1 MKNDDVLDILQK
13 NVDKAY
19 LKFNAKIVS
28 SKYEMLGVRIP
39 VLKSIAKE
47 IDSFDLS
54 EDPNY
59 EEVLIYGLVLAK
71 KKDLKFDEI
80 SNFVSLIDNWA
91 ICDCFVSE
99 LKLKKDDEFFKFLCE
114 NIKTHKICKE
124 NEFIIRFS
132 IVAFLRWFLPSKTKQ
147 VFEVL
152 AEINCDIYYINMAI
166 SWCLC
171 EGIIKDYENTLPYL
185 LKQTKWVRNKAIQK
199 CVESFR
205 IDGETKE
212 YLKSLK
218 C

>member
-114 NIKTHKICKE
+114 NIKTHKVCKE

-152 AEINCDIYYINMAI
+152 ADVDCDIYYINMAI

-171 EGIIKDYENTLPYL
+171 EGIIKDYENTLPYF

>member
-13 NVDKAY
+13 NVDKEY

-39 VLKSIAKE
+39 VLKSIAKG

-54 EDPNY
+54 ENPSY

-71 KKDLKFDEI
+71 EKDLKFNEI
-80 SNFVSLIDNWA
+80 SNFISLIDNWS

-99 LKLKKDDEFFKFLCE
+99 LRLKKDDNFFNFLCE
-114 NIKTHKICKE
+114 NITIHKACKE

-152 AEINCDIYYINMAI
+152 ADIDCDIYYINMAI

-171 EGIIKDYENTLPYL
+171 EGIIKDYKNTLPYL
-185 LKQTKWVRNKAIQK
+185 IKQTKWVRNKAIQK
-199 CVESFR
+199 CMESFR
-205 IDGETKE
+205 VNGETKE

>member
-152 AEINCDIYYINMAI
+152 AEINCEIY
-166 SWCLC
+166 
-171 EGIIKDYENTLPYL
+171 
-185 LKQTKWVRNKAIQK
+185 
-199 CVESFR
+199 
-205 IDGETKE
+205 
-212 YLKSLK
+212 
-218 C
+218 